1 MTSSKREIV
10 MYILHDVLEISQ
22 ANATAVIDGASLNT
36 VARLLRVSPK
46 TLDSL
51 VESNVITVGDRDL
64 LSALL
69 QWYQLRRSAGKL
81 LPSML
86 KEWQKMLTADNIDD
100 TRTINANTIPDS
112 AGSTTMPRTSTISVK
127 LSDYPIFKGG
137 QTGWNDFKQA
147 FTATALLSPIG
158 PLLFVENLEEHQQKR
173 ESDANYDMIVRDLY
187 GILANRLAGGLAS
200 AKVTKHSDT
209 LDGVKAWK
217 DLLAYWDLCGNQE
230 SYGSQKIAEL
240 IALEFKGNAH
250 GGIDSYISNSA

>member
-1 MTSSKREIV
+1 M
-10 MYILHDVLEISQ
+10 LE
-22 ANATAVIDGASLNT
+22 
-36 VARLLRVSPK
+36 
-46 TLDSL
+46 
-51 VESNVITVGDRDL
+51 
-64 LSALL
+64 
-69 QWYQLRRSAGKL
+69 
-81 LPSML
+81 
-86 KEWQKMLTADNIDD
+86 EWQKTLTADNIDD

-127 LSDYPIFKGG
+127 LSDFPIFKGG

-158 PLLFVENLEEHQQKR
+158 PLLFVENLEEHQQKG

-250 GGIDSYISNSA
+250 GGIDSYISKFESLCLELARANQHVDDWLKKTFFLKGINDPNFDPIKDLCSKATLQETINEV